1 MSQFCVLHYLVIIVR
16 ILSLKSIDVRVMV
29 SIEAVVRVVVVV
41 LVRAKSCTFPTRRWQ
56 LADQVGR

>member
-16 ILSLKSIDVRVMV
+16 ILSLKSIDVRVMI

-41 LVRAKSCTFPTRRWQ
+41 LVRAKSCTLPTRRWQ